1 MENGGCICYSE
12 PLAATEEDRPVSMRT
27 LKYLRWFSLGML
39 AVVSGLVAYFF
50 FRGARETGKQPRET
64 VMRQNVTSTT
74 REIEYIESKD
84 GRPLFRVRAERNV
97 ATREGLNELERVQA
111 TYYGKAGDREDS
123 IAADRCFYAVTE
135 NWVHFQGHVRLRTAQ
150 GYNLETSDLRYEKAS
165 ESAAGDGPF
174 KLSAPGLT
182 GEGRSFRLDLRRR
195 ELSIPGRITL
205 HYDLGA
211 SQDADPAVL
220 RERFLDLQAGSAR
233 IAERDHRVRL
243 EGGVSLRTGL
253 SRLDGQSAELR
264 LTDKREVRSAL
275 CQGGARYARAE
286 KDVRIELA
294 GESIEF
300 FLRPGERTTL
310 EEVRAEDSA
319 GLTTGD
325 GTLTARTIRIIALP
339 EGSVDRVLATGGA
352 RFQAAGVDRGIDG
365 DDLTLRFTQPLALQQ
380 LEVEGSA
387 VLRQN
392 IDKGRSELGAASI
405 RIQFRS
411 AAGKVAPD
419 QMTAGG
425 DAFFA
430 FTGNAGDTMR
440 CQADTL
446 RARMDAGGRFPTR
459 TEGEGKCVLRYQR
472 PARQERIDASGQR
485 FGVDFFPQT
494 TDASKFR
501 MEGGV
506 NARRTVGDRWS
517 ETASDFL
524 SGEFSAAD
532 HRQLSSLV
540 QQGDVRFR
548 DATRSGRAKETRLEG
563 DLLRLIGKPVVE
575 SEGVVI
581 RAAEM
586 TYEQRTG
593 NLRCTGGVETVANPA
608 NAAGPKPIVP
618 LGSGEA
624 AGQTVYIHARTVE
637 LDQAAN
643 RVTFS
648 GGCRMTQGRNVLT
661 AARFV
666 WNRQD
671 ESFTAEDKVLLTATV
686 KAQKGP
692 ERRLEVQ
699 SGRMAYNPARRRIL
713 FEQKVRTT
721 SADGEMTSD
730 SLWGYFEE
738 GAGLRKLFARDRIRI
753 TQQAREATGDR
764 AMVDLAANQFVLQ
777 GSPARVVDRAEGRTT
792 QGVQL
797 TFFQGD
803 DRIRVDSEAQV
814 LDMD

>member
-1 MENGGCICYSE
+1 MKI
-12 PLAATEEDRPVSMRT
+12 

-39 AVVSGLVAYFF
+39 VLVSGTVAYFF
-50 FRGARETGKQPRET
+50 FRGPRETGKQPRET
-64 VMRQNVTSTT
+64 VMKQNVTSTT

-111 TYYGKAGDREDS
+111 VYYGKAGDREDAIS
-123 IAADRCFYAVTE
+123 ADRCFYSVTE
-135 NWVHFQGHVRLRTAQ
+135 NRVRFEGHVRLRTAQ
-150 GYNLETSDLRYEKAS
+150 GYNLETSDLRYDKAS

-174 KLSAPGLT
+174 HLSAPGLA
-182 GEGRSFRLDLRRR
+182 GQGRSFQLDLKRR
-195 ELSIPGRITL
+195 ELVIPSRITL

-211 SQDADPAVL
+211 SPDADPEML
-220 RERFLDLQAGSAR
+220 RERFLDLEADRAR
-233 IAERDHRVRL
+233 IAEREHRVRL

-253 SRLDGQSAELR
+253 SKLDGQTAEL
-264 LTDKREVRSAL
+264 LMTDKREVRSAL
-275 CQGGARYARAE
+275 CQGSARFERTE
-286 KDVRIELA
+286 KGQRIGLA
-294 GESIEF
+294 GETIEF
-300 FLRPGERTTL
+300 VLRPGERTTL
-310 EEVRAEDSA
+310 EEVRAENSA
-319 GLTTGD
+319 SLTTGD
-325 GTLTARTIRIIALP
+325 GTLTAQAIRIVALP
-339 EGSVDRVLATGGA
+339 EGSIDRVLASGGA
-352 RFQAAGVDRGIDG
+352 RFQAAGADRGVHG
-365 DDLTLRFTQPLALQQ
+365 EKLTLRFAQPLALQQ

-387 VLRQN
+387 ALRQS
-392 IDKGRSELGAASI
+392 IDKGKSELGATVI

-411 AAGKVAPD
+411 AAGTVAPD
-419 QMTAGG
+419 QMTAAGE
-425 DAFFA
+425 AFFSFA
-430 FTGNAGDTMR
+430 GTAGDTMR

-446 RARMDAGGRFPTR
+446 RARMDSGGRFPVR
-459 TEGEGKCVLRYQR
+459 AEGEGKCVLRYQR
-472 PARQERIDASGQR
+472 PSRQERIDASGQR
-485 FGVDFFPQT
+485 FGIDFFPQT

-501 MEGGV
+501 MEGAV

-517 ETASDFL
+517 ETSSEL
-524 SGEFSAAD
+524 MTGEFSAAD
-532 HRQLSSLV
+532 RRQLAGLT
-540 QQGDVRFR
+540 QQGNVRFR
-548 DATRSGRAKETRLEG
+548 DPTRQGRAQEARLEG
-563 DLLRLIGKPVVE
+563 ELLRLIGKPVVE
-575 SEGVVI
+575 SPGVVT
-581 RAAEM
+581 RAGEM
-586 TYEQRTG
+586 AYEQRTG
-593 NLRCTGGVETVANPA
+593 NLRCTGGVETVVTPGGAG
-608 NAAGPKPIVP
+608 GPKPIVP
-618 LGSGEA
+618 LGSGET
-624 AGQTVYIHARTVE
+624 AGQTIYIHARTVE

-643 RVTFS
+643 RVTFT

-671 ESFTAEDKVLLTATV
+671 ESFAAEDKVLLTVTF
-686 KAQKGP
+686 KGQKGP

-699 SGRMAYNPARRRIL
+699 SGRMAYSPDRRRIL
-713 FEQKVRTT
+713 FEQKVRTL

-803 DRIRVDSEAQV
+803 DKIRIDSEAQV